1 MRDLKNIAN
10 TELQKLTQLQMQQDL
25 KKPAS
30 RQ

>member
-25 KKPAS
+25 KKAAS
-30 RQ
+30 RH